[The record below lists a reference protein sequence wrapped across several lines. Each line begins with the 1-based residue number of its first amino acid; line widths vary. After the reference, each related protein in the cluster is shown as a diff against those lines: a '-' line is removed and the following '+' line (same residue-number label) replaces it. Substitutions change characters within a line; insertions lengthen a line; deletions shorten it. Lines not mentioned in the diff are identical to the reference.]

1 MERAG
6 VFRFASSPL
15 LISRYGTFF
24 LLACVDLSVFFILL
38 KRRKKEVSKYKV
50 GEVRRYLYTCVCKKK
65 AKQKFYFSD
74 PNFLI
79 RKKSLKLR
87 AELREQ

>member
-1 MERAG
+1 ME
-6 VFRFASSPL
+6 L
-15 LISRYGTFF
+15 FF

-38 KRRKKEVSKYKV
+38 KRRKKKEVSKYKV
-50 GEVRRYLYTCVCKKK
+50 GEVRRYLYTCVFKKK

-79 RKKSLKLR
+79 RKKKV
-87 AELREQ
+87 